1 MGTWTHASQLYVLS
15 HHSAASVSYHVL
27 DTVTTTTHGSRCVT
41 LVHVLVIW
49 PFGPVHLYDSGEIP
63 GGEWGAGRN
72 SACACFRQGFLHSP
86 MVVSVYARKC

>member
-41 LVHVLVIW
+41 LVMSW
-49 PFGPVHLYDSGEIP
+49 SSGPLDQSTCMIVVKFLEVSGERVGILRVL
-63 GGEWGAGRN
+63 AVGR
-72 SACACFRQGFLHSP
+72 
-86 MVVSVYARKC
+86 VSSILLW